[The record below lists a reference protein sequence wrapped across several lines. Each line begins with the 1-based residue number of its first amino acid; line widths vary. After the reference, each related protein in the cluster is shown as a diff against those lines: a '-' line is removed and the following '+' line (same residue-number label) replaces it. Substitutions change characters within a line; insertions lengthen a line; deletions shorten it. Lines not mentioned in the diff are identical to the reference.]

1 MAITD
6 QLTDLQH
13 VGIPTDNLT
22 ATIEFYEGL
31 GFQLV
36 GQFKNGAGEVAFLRF
51 NHLTIETWT
60 GDPVVRQ
67 AGAINHISLDTQ
79 DAQATFDAAQ
89 AEGYTVIE
97 DQVQELPFWERGI
110 KYFNILGP
118 NDETIEFC
126 EIVK

>member
-1 MAITD
+1 MSITD
-6 QLTDLQH
+6 QVTDLQH
-13 VGIPTDNLT
+13 VGIPTADLA
-22 ATIEFYEGL
+22 ATIKFYEGL
-31 GFQLV
+31 RFQLV

-60 GDPVVRQ
+60 GDPVVHQ
-67 AGAINHISLDTQ
+67 AGAINHISLDTR

-89 AEGYTVIE
+89 EAGYKIVE
-97 DQVQELPFWERGI
+97 EQVQELPFWEHGI

-126 EIVK
+126 EIIK